1 MSQPKRELVL
11 RFREAARL
19 AAMRIC
25 FALFVLL
32 LLAISGAGQKQKKPA
47 DVNILEA
54 KARRIESKIQVDGC
68 VRVTSLKPLRG
79 VVIVFDFV
87 SAENNVIAT
96 EKTALEEDVIES
108 AQERSYHAETAD
120 TARAVRYRI
129 RAFDMPGRELRVEN
143 SGPFPIE

>member
-1 MSQPKRELVL
+1 M
-11 RFREAARL
+11 RL
-19 AAMRIC
+19 WI
-25 FALFVLL
+25 ALFGLL
-32 LLAISGAGQKQKKPA
+32 LLTISGAAQKQKKPA

-54 KARRIESKIQVDGC
+54 KARRTETRIQVDGR

-96 EKTALEEDVIES
+96 EKTAIDEDLIEGG
-108 AQERSYHAETAD
+108 QERSYRAETAD

-129 RAFDMPGRELRVEN
+129 RAFDMPGRELTVEN